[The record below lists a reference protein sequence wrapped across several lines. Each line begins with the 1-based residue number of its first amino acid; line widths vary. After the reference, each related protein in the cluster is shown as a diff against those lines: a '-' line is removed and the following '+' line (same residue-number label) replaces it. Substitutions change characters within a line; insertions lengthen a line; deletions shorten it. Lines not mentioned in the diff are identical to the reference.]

1 MNTVRD
7 ELLQLIVRLQSA
19 SHASEAEQDADI
31 ERLRLLSPEPMVM
44 DLLFDQAHEQMTP
57 AQMVDRIL
65 AYRPIRL

>member
-19 SHASEAEQDADI
+19 SHASEAEQDADM
-31 ERLRLLSPEPMVM
+31 ERLRLLSPDPMVM
-44 DLLFDQAHEQMTP
+44 NLLFDKAHEQM
-57 AQMVDRIL
+57 ADQIL

>member
-7 ELLQLIVRLQSA
+7 ELLRLIVRLQSA

-31 ERLRLLSPEPMVM
+31 ERLRLLSPDPMVM